1 MNPSHLDSILGILKS
16 HESKDF
22 ERFGLKMSPAQVDH
36 SLAKD
41 MTFGYFDED
50 RLLAFIL
57 GRKVDQDIFEIDMT
71 MTNKSDLK
79 KGYME
84 KLFQELIAH
93 LKGAKNFYKVWLE
106 VHEENTP
113 ALNFYKKMGFT
124 ENSKRPKYYPDGK
137 AAILMTL
144 SL

>member
-1 MNPSHLDSILGILKS
+1 MESVSNILKS

-22 ERFGLKMSPAQVDH
+22 ERFGLKMSAEQVEH
-36 SLAKD
+36 SLTKD
-41 MTFGYFDED
+41 MAFGYFDGE

-84 KLFQELIAH
+84 KLFHELINH
-93 LKGAKNFYKVWLE
+93 LKGAENFYKVWLE
-106 VHEENTP
+106 VHEENAP
-113 ALNFYKKMGFT
+113 ALNFYKKMGFG